1 MDVFCAVMDQ
11 HSSAGGYT
19 RANCWMRMV
28 VALNRGTE
36 AYVQLRK
43 IQAQDEGW
51 SVDEE
56 GVVVVVNENAGGV
69 C

>member
-1 MDVFCAVMDQ
+1 
-11 HSSAGGYT
+11 
-19 RANCWMRMV
+19 MV

-36 AYVQLRK
+36 AYVQLRE